1 MVDHDKITQELT
13 RIPYAKTLGLKPL
26 FIGEEFTLVM
36 PYLESNIGNPALP
49 ALHGGSISGLME
61 MAAIIQ
67 LLLEQDARVPQPKP
81 IGINVDYLRKGHP
94 QDTYARAIIFKQ
106 GSRVANV
113 RVQAWQDDYDKPI
126 AAMHGHYLMAPD
138 PARKPAAKPVLKS
151 G

>member
-1 MVDHDKITQELT
+1 MVDHETITQALAK
-13 RIPYAKTLGLKPL
+13 IPYAQTLGVKPL

-36 PYLESNIGNPALP
+36 PYIESNIGNPTLP

-61 MAAIIQ
+61 MAAIVQ
-67 LLLEQDARVPQPKP
+67 LMIEGERGKLPKP
-81 IGINVDYLRKGHP
+81 IGINVDYLRKGNP
-94 QDTYARAIIFKQ
+94 KDTYARAVIFKK

-126 AAMHGHYLMAPD
+126 AAMHGHYLTA
-138 PARKPAAKPVLKS
+138 KS

>member
-1 MVDHDKITQELT
+1 MVKNEMVDHDKISEELA
-13 RIPYAKTLGLKPL
+13 RIPYAQTLGLKPL

-67 LLLEQDARVPQPKP
+67 LLLEQKVKMPQPKP

-94 QDTYARAIIFKQ
+94 KDTYARAVIFKQ
-106 GSRVANV
+106 GNRVANV

-126 AAMHGHYLMAPD
+126 AAMHGHYLMAKD
-138 PARKPAAKPVLKS
+138 PKSKS